1 MSTNGRVG
9 GGKRTKAKDP
19 LDSLIDLGEDILDGY
34 EAAIEQA
41 IEKSMAIREAE
52 AKFGTSGAAG
62 IEVRKAG
69 IFQGLLTREDP
80 EDRKRYEA
88 LKANRDRGILTADHI
103 KIIGGFAVNGQRF
116 VLDVVEHLVE
126 DTHTRPAEVQPIAE
140 TLTNAS
146 TKILSAAF
154 AESLKFL
161 AERGFQTVDQATL
174 PGQHLQ

>member
-1 MSTNGRVG
+1 MTTNGRVG
-9 GGKRTKAKDP
+9 GRKRTKAKDP

-52 AKFGTSGAAG
+52 AKFGNPGSAG
-62 IEVRKAG
+62 IEVRQG
-69 IFQGLLTREDP
+69 SIFQGLLRRENP

-88 LKANRDRGILTADHI
+88 LKANRDRGYLTADHL
-103 KIIGGFAVNGQRF
+103 KILGGFGANGQRF
-116 VLDVVEHLVE
+116 ILDVVEHLVE

-146 TKILSAAF
+146 TKIISAAY

-161 AERGFQTVDQATL
+161 AERGFQEINQATS
-174 PGQHLQ
+174 PGQQQ